1 MVEPAGRVGAVIYSL
16 TVSERSSRIKVTGVI
31 VGNFK
36 VVVGVARIRLLLEF
50 ISPLRYFYPSF
61 SSNTLKGEFTCTG
74 MTSRRM
80 ALYSVST
87 SLVFVHSATVDVD

>member
-61 SSNTLKGEFTCTG
+61 FI
-74 MTSRRM
+74 
-80 ALYSVST
+80 
-87 SLVFVHSATVDVD
+87 